1 MTDERNSTKHG
12 HGTVEDIQSA
22 VSKLSRRELAEFEEW
37 FEEYIDDIW
46 DKQFEEDVKAGRL
59 DKLAEQA
66 MADFDAG
73 KYTEL

>member
-1 MTDERNSTKHG
+1 MTDERNSTNHG

-22 VSKLSRRELAEFEEW
+22 ASKLSRRELAEFEEW